1 MLEGILISYNLV
13 EHVLVIT
20 IEDVGFAY
28 RSLTAQRKMSK
39 YALLYSCIICNMVVV
54 PPYSHSHR
62 SLSKQDKRDVLQK
75 ELMEALRKKSELAD
89 KVLELTEVVRKKD
102 GELNQAFSK

>member
-1 MLEGILISYNLV
+1 MLEDILISYNLV

-39 YALLYSCIICNMVVV
+39 YALLYSCIICSMVG

-62 SLSKQDKRDVLQK
+62 SLSRQDKRDVLQK